1 MKERTSRPLASP
13 TRQKNFEKWKKFV
26 FSNPTPRR
34 AGCDEI
40 TAIKIGQSAF
50 ALCPIF
56 KKPQKELLR
65 RAAENIV
72 LKSQGASLFQVLL
85 EGGESLKGAGDIFL
99 QEKSPAPF
107 KVFLNS

>member
-13 TRQKNFEKWKKFV
+13 TRQQNFEKWKNLF
-26 FSNPTPRR
+26 FLTRHPAAR
-34 AGCDEI
+34 AVMKSQQE
-40 TAIKIGQSAF
+40 
-50 ALCPIF
+50 
-56 KKPQKELLR
+56 KEDKTLLR
-65 RAAENIV
+65 FVLFLNSPPKGGRAAENIV
-72 LKSQGASLFQVLL
+72 LKIQGASLFQVLL